1 LKSNFFNEPRYE
13 VQKFSKAA
21 KLIENARRDYAII
34 LEDEFETEKLIENAR
49 RDYAII
55 LEDEF
60 ETETI
65 NKHIVPI
72 LSEYLEKGESK
83 YLSDEYLEK
92 GESKYLSD
100 LEKKAYERVVDRY
113 F

>member
-1 LKSNFFNEPRYE
+1 YELGLGYTAERYVPEGRIANNLKLSELLLKIGFLKSNFFNEPRYE

-34 LEDEFETEKLIENAR
+34 LEDEFETE
-49 RDYAII
+49 
-55 LEDEF
+55 
-60 ETETI
+60 TI
-65 NKHIVPI
+65 DKHVVPI
-72 LSEYLEKGESK
+72 LS
-83 YLSDEYLEK
+83 EYLEK